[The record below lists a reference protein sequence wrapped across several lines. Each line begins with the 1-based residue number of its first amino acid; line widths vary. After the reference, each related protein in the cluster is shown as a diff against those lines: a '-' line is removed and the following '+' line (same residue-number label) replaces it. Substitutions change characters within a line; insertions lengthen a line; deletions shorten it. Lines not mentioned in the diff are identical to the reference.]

1 MEITTRSSNELVITG
16 IIKTIDD
23 SMTLRD
29 AVQKLYEGG
38 ATSITLRI
46 EESFALPSAVIGYLM
61 KLVNRDKVRL
71 ILQAGDRRLCE
82 LLDELQLTG
91 TFNVTCSACS

>member
-1 MEITTRSSNELVITG
+1 MEIKIIGNQELSVSG

-23 SMTLRD
+23 SMALRE
-29 AVQKLYEGG
+29 AVQKLHDGG
-38 ATSITLRI
+38 ASTITLRI

-71 ILQAGDRRLCE
+71 TLLAGDPRLCE
-82 LLDELQLTG
+82 LLEELQLIATFGARCTG
-91 TFNVTCSACS
+91 K

>member
-1 MEITTRSSNELVITG
+1 MEIRIVGSQELVVTG

-23 SMTLRD
+23 STQLRRD
-29 AVQKLYEGG
+29 LQKLYEGG

-46 EESFALPSAVIGYLM
+46 ENSFALPSAVIGYLM

-71 ILQAGDRRLCE
+71 TLLAGDKRLYE
-82 LLDELQLTG
+82 LLEELQLASVFGASCT
-91 TFNVTCSACS
+91 TR

>member
-1 MEITTRSSNELVITG
+1 MEIRIVGSQELVVTG

-23 SMTLRD
+23 STQLRGD
-29 AVQKLYEGG
+29 LQKLYEGG

-46 EESFALPSAVIGYLM
+46 EDSFALPSAVIGYLM

-71 ILQAGDRRLCE
+71 TLLAGDKRLYE
-82 LLDELQLTG
+82 LLEELQLASVFGAKCT
-91 TFNVTCSACS
+91 TR

>member
-1 MEITTRSSNELVITG
+1 MEITTRSSNELVING

-29 AVQKLYEGG
+29 AVQKLHEGG

-46 EESFALPSAVIGYLM
+46 EDSFALPSAVIGYLM

-71 ILQAGDRRLCE
+71 TLQAGDRRLCE
-82 LLDELQLTG
+82 LLDELQLTA
-91 TFNVTCSACS
+91 TFNVTCSAR

>member
-1 MEITTRSSNELVITG
+1 MEIRIVGSQELVVTG

-23 SMTLRD
+23 STQLRRD
-29 AVQKLYEGG
+29 LQKLYEGG

-46 EESFALPSAVIGYLM
+46 EDSFALPSAVIGYLM

-71 ILQAGDRRLCE
+71 TLLAGDKRLYE
-82 LLDELQLTG
+82 LLEELQLASVFGASCT
-91 TFNVTCSACS
+91 TR